1 MRRKDKVIK
10 EALQIYQQEKKETLP
25 VYQEEERDSFED
37 RIYEKIRKMDIPNP
51 RRKAHMVSL
60 AIMVVFVV
68 AIGIFF
74 MQYRNKNRVSNT
86 TKMIEK
92 LYQEGSTDGSKYG
105 IDVLRGTI
113 RQEKK
118 EYIYLIRYLSS
129 TQKNALRKAAYKK
142 TYIHWNKNRVAKQ
155 ERQLYAMRVHLII
168 TKKKRHGRYISCQT
182 VRVIAI
188 IY

>member
-10 EALQIYQQEKKETLP
+10 EALQIYQQEKRETLP

-92 LYQEGSTDGSKYG
+92 LYQQPFIEIEQIHYHLLN
-105 IDVLRGTI
+105 I
-113 RQEKK
+113 K
-118 EYIYLIRYLSS
+118 EYEKSFEIRY
-129 TQKNALRKAAYKK
+129 
-142 TYIHWNKNRVAKQ
+142 
-155 ERQLYAMRVHLII
+155 
-168 TKKKRHGRYISCQT
+168 
-182 VRVIAI
+182 
-188 IY
+188 